1 MSRWHLQPREQLAT
15 ITQLMPHS
23 EQFCRKRSS
32 GKLLQHS
39 QLPARLAV
47 VVGQPIQHGPYT
59 ATVRVPGGVK
69 LMRHRHPEDRVY
81 KVISGIFY
89 IGLDDHFD
97 TDKLVAY
104 PPGTVIVLPDNTSH
118 FH

>member
-1 MSRWHLQPREQLAT
+1 
-15 ITQLMPHS
+15 
-23 EQFCRKRSS
+23 
-32 GKLLQHS
+32 
-39 QLPARLAV
+39 
-47 VVGQPIQHGPYT
+47 
-59 ATVRVPGGVK
+59 
-69 LMRHRHPEDRVY
+69 MRHRHPEDPVY